1 METATN
7 IIEQINAFVK
17 NDFSGGMIVGYD
29 IRDIPEFESVL
40 VKGIENGETEFEL
53 IHEDIEDYGEMND
66 FQPEWLRFIDSK
78 VGDSASDTEAAF
90 NLKWHFRYDKEA
102 NLLYADVNVVNMMGT
117 SNYDEVV
124 CVGGEAMLIEEYIE
138 KLLKSERN
146 MTDDEFEEFKD
157 SDEFYDMCKD
167 IFSQFPR
174 YEDFD
179 FSSIRAFKAFE
190 FHGKF

>member
-90 NLKWHFRYDKEA
+90 NLK
-102 NLLYADVNVVNMMGT
+102 
-117 SNYDEVV
+117 
-124 CVGGEAMLIEEYIE
+124 
-138 KLLKSERN
+138 
-146 MTDDEFEEFKD
+146 
-157 SDEFYDMCKD
+157 
-167 IFSQFPR
+167 
-174 YEDFD
+174 
-179 FSSIRAFKAFE
+179 
-190 FHGKF
+190 